1 MDLVYF
7 QFFFLPAP
15 EFNHMSNT
23 LVVYYSLTGHTRQIA
38 ETIAAMHEADLEAI
52 EDTFNRDTVLGRPRS
67 AIEGL
72 LGLRSSITPPKHD
85 PGEYDLVVVGTPVWA
100 ARLSSPVRAYLS
112 QQRAS
117 LERVAFFCTQG
128 GIGGKWAL
136 QNMAAVSSQ
145 RPIAHMI
152 ISESQ
157 LNTQVAE
164 EKIARFVKEIGQG

>member
-1 MDLVYF
+1 
-7 QFFFLPAP
+7 
-15 EFNHMSNT
+15 MSNT

-38 ETIAAMHEADLEAI
+38 EAIAAALDADLEVI
-52 EDTFNRDTVLGRPRS
+52 EDTFNRDTSLGRPRS

-85 PGEYDLVVVGTPVWA
+85 LSEYDLVVVGTPVWS

-117 LERVAFFCTQG
+117 LKRVAFFCTQG

-136 QNMAAVSSQ
+136 QNMAKVSGR
-145 RPIAHMI
+145 RPIARLI
-152 ISESQ
+152 IYASQ
-157 LNTQVAE
+157 LNKPVTE
-164 EKIARFVKEIGQG
+164 EKIAKFVSEIGMS

>member
-1 MDLVYF
+1 LSE
-7 QFFFLPAP
+7 
-15 EFNHMSNT
+15 EFYHLSNT
-23 LVVYYSLTGHTRQIA
+23 LVVCYSLTGHTRQIA
-38 ETIAAMHEADLEAI
+38 EAIAAAHDADLEVI
-52 EDTFNRDTVLGRPRS
+52 EDTFNRGTGLGHPRS

-85 PGEYDLVVVGTPVWA
+85 PSEYDLVVVGTPVWS

-136 QNMAAVSSQ
+136 QDMAKVSGQ
-145 RPIAHMI
+145 WPIARMI
-152 ISESQ
+152 ISDRQ
-157 LNTQVAE
+157 LNTPVAE
-164 EKIARFVKEIGQG
+164 EKIALFMSEIGMG